1 MTNDDPN
8 DRDAAV
14 IGAFGALLA
23 NPRTWD
29 EPSTSGE
36 DELVAAVARERSI
49 LTRTPARRRWMTTAV
64 AAVVGAAAAVA
75 VTLVVTRD
83 PSPAPEATAEMKGT
97 ELAPALHGDAEFTT
111 KSSGV
116 EIEIH
121 LPGLPRRDGG
131 EYYQL
136 WMHNCSG
143 SAWVPAGTFHDMDY
157 VVAWAGVAASDYPVL
172 KVTEEAASP
181 ADGLGQ
187 SSSGRV
193 VAWGAL
199 VGCTA

>member
-1 MTNDDPN
+1 MTNDDQN

-14 IGAFGALLA
+14 FGAFGALLDD
-23 NPRTWD
+23 PRTWD
-29 EPSTSGE
+29 EPSSSGE

-49 LTRTPARRRWMTTAV
+49 LAPTPARHRWLTTA
-64 AAVVGAAAAVA
+64 AAVALGAAAAVA
-75 VTLVVTRD
+75 VTLAVTRD
-83 PSPAPEATAEMKGT
+83 RTPAPEATVAMEGT

-111 KSSGV
+111 KASGV

-131 EYYQL
+131 EFYQL

-172 KVTEEAASP
+172 NVTEEAAEP
-181 ADGLGQ
+181 ADGVGQ

-199 VGCTA
+199 VECTA